1 MLAGILRWTG
11 QHVKGVR
18 KSQAKTLS
26 YLVVGLIES
35 GRAGVA
41 AIGRHLPGPAFGKH
55 KIKRVDR
62 FLGNERVDLAAL
74 SQALLVWATRVGGRL
89 LLALDWTD
97 LPGGKKRLS
106 LAVPTRGRALP
117 IHCRVVDPRQM
128 AKSQNSLEEGFLREL
143 VTLLPPGEKPVIVA
157 DRGFGRTGL
166 MKTLK
171 RLGLS
176 FVIRVPSNAVFRH
189 RGRKHY
195 LKTFPLRRGQTLWLP
210 GVEYRD
216 EHPVG
221 VNLVL
226 TWRQRMKERWV
237 LVTDLNDPPRQIIA
251 DYGRRMQIEETFRDT
266 KSVRW
271 GFHFRH
277 VRLSQSGRY
286 ERLMMVLGLAYLF
299 LMAVGA
305 QAERQRLHRRMMA
318 NTSRRRTLSLLTVG
332 QAYIRQYGQ
341 RLANCV
347 DFFRPLLV
355 QA

>member
-1 MLAGILRWTG
+1 
-11 QHVKGVR
+11 
-18 KSQAKTLS
+18 
-26 YLVVGLIES
+26 
-35 GRAGVA
+35 
-41 AIGRHLPGPAFGKH
+41 
-55 KIKRVDR
+55 
-62 FLGNERVDLAAL
+62 
-74 SQALLVWATRVGGRL
+74 
-89 LLALDWTD
+89 
-97 LPGGKKRLS
+97 
-106 LAVPTRGRALP
+106 
-117 IHCRVVDPRQM
+117 M
-128 AKSQNSLEEGFLREL
+128 AKSQNFWEEGLLREL
-143 VTLLPPGEKPVIVA
+143 VALLPPGEKPVILA

-166 MKTLK
+166 MKTLQ

-176 FVIRVPSNAVFRH
+176 FVIRVPGSAVFRH
-189 RGRKHY
+189 RGRKHL
-195 LKTFPLRRGQTLWLP
+195 LKTFPLRRGQTLWLE

-226 TWRQRMKERWV
+226 TWRHRMQERWV
-237 LVTDLNDPPRQIIA
+237 LVTDLGDPPRQIIA
-251 DYGRRMQIEETFRDT
+251 YYGRRMQIEETFRDT

-277 VRLSQSGRY
+277 VRLHNTGRY

-305 QAERQRLHRRMMA
+305 QAERQRLHRRIMA

-332 QAYIRQYGQ
+332 RAFIRDYGP
-341 RLANCV
+341 RLGTCI